1 VVGVLLLTAHPRLAM
16 DDTALLGV
24 ILGTVAVAMFV
35 VGILLIT

>member
-1 VVGVLLLTAHPRLAM
+1 M

>member
-1 VVGVLLLTAHPRLAM
+1 M
-16 DDTALLGV
+16 DDTALLGL